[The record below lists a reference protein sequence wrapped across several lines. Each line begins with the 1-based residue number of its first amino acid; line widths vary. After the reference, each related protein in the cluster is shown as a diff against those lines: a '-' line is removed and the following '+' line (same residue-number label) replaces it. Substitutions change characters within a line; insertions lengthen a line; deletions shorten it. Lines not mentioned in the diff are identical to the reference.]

1 MGTIIDGKKIADE
14 ILENLKNRIDKL
26 KSDNII
32 PTLAVIIVGNNQASE
47 VYVRNKAKMCEKLEI
62 GSKIIRCDDDIS
74 ENDLI
79 NIIIELNND
88 SNIHGILVQ
97 APLPK
102 HLDALKIFNVIK
114 NEKDVDGFNT
124 YNVGALSLNMEGF
137 VPCTVKGIIK
147 LLDYYNIDIT
157 AKNIVVIGRSNIVG
171 KPLANYL
178 INHDAT
184 VTVCHSKTHDL
195 SSITNQADILISATG
210 KANLIE
216 ASYVKDGSVVID
228 VGINRDN
235 DKLCGDVNFDEV
247 SNKASYITP
256 VPGGVGPM
264 TIAMLMENVIEAAE
278 KITER

>member
-1 MGTIIDGKKIADE
+1 MGTIIDGKKIADV

-47 VYVRNKAKMCEKLEI
+47 IYVRNKVKMCDKLEI
-62 GSKIIRCDDDIS
+62 GSKIIRCDNDIS

-124 YNVGALSLNMEGF
+124 HNVGALSLNMEGF

-184 VTVCHSKTHDL
+184 VTVCHSKTRDL
-195 SSITNQADILISATG
+195 STITNHADILISATG
-210 KANLIE
+210 KANLID

-247 SNKASYITP
+247 SKKASYITP

>member
-1 MGTIIDGKKIADE
+1 MGTIIDGKKIADV

-62 GSKIIRCDDDIS
+62 GSKIIRCDNDIS

-124 YNVGALSLNMEGF
+124 HNVGALSLNMEGF

-184 VTVCHSKTHDL
+184 VTVCHSKTRDL
-195 SSITNQADILISATG
+195 STITNHADILISATG
-210 KANLIE
+210 KANLID

-247 SNKASYITP
+247 SKKASYITP

>member
-1 MGTIIDGKKIADE
+1 MGTIIDGKKIADV

-247 SNKASYITP
+247 SKKASYITP